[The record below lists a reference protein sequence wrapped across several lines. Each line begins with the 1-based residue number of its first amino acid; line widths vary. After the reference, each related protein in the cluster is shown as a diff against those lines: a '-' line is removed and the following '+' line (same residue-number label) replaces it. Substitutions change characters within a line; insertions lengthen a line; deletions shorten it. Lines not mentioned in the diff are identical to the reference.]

1 MSRLLMDEI
10 EATFRHL
17 VAEGVIIHGPHTVV
31 HHDENGFP
39 LEFRICP
46 SFLRKPQTVGAELDI
61 SSLGGHG
68 SSGGGSGGAKAK
80 AKGRKWGPGS
90 DMYLSDPRLI
100 VAPLNG
106 GTHDLALNLFAVD
119 DAQLMML
126 TADTY
131 RRQSEPL
138 DMDDVGAALAV
149 LRDLGTEVY
158 VIYNGGREAGCSRMH
173 KHMQGLRGP
182 PHAFHVM
189 VAEEEE
195 DDEAGAGK
203 AGKVPFVFFKHW
215 FAEGFGATSAE
226 EVFRVYERLLA
237 RSRDALGL
245 DEPGGADGERREG
258 QEEDEEKGEGRGCP
272 HNVVMWRDWLLVIP
286 RRRAELGGASANAV
300 GMCGSPWVP
309 ERDQVDEWLRLGPR
323 EVLAALGVPRT

>member
-1 MSRLLMDEI
+1 M
-10 EATFRHL
+10 
-17 VAEGVIIHGPHTVV
+17 
-31 HHDENGFP
+31 
-39 LEFRICP
+39 EFRICP

-68 SSGGGSGGAKAK
+68 SSNNSNNDGGGAKAK
-80 AKGRKWGPGS
+80 AKGREWGPGS
-90 DMYLSDPRLI
+90 DMYLSDPRLV
-100 VAPLNG
+100 VARLNG
-106 GTHDLALNLFAVD
+106 GTHELALNLFAVD
-119 DAQLMML
+119 DAQLMVL

-138 DMDDVGAALAV
+138 DADDVAAALAV
-149 LRDLGTEVY
+149 LRDLGEEVY

-195 DDEAGAGK
+195 DGDG
-203 AGKVPFVFFKHW
+203 AGKVPFVFFKHR
-215 FAEGFGATSAE
+215 FAEGFGGTPAE

-245 DEPGGADGERREG
+245 GGPGGVDGGEKREG
-258 QEEDEEKGEGRGCP
+258 QEEGEEGGCP

-286 RRRAELGGASANAV
+286 RRRAELGRASANAV

-309 ERDQVDEWLRLGPR
+309 ERDQVDEWLRLGPG